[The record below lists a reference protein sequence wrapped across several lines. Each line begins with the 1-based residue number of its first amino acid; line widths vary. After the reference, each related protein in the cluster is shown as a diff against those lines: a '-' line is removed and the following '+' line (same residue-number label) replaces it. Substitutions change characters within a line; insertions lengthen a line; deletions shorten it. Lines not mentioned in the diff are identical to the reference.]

1 MERVGETRVGDYTVR
16 YSGGESAESGVA
28 IVVHK
33 TVVSIVV
40 KKTMCNDR
48 IIAVKLKAEP
58 VSILILQVPTVE
70 SEDVEVEEVYSVIE
84 EMLEED

>member
-1 MERVGETRVGDYTVR
+1 MERVGETRVGGYTVR

-28 IVVHK
+28 TVVHK
-33 TVVSIVV
+33 TVVSTVV

-48 IIAVKLKAEP
+48 IIAVKLKAGP

-70 SEDVEVEEVYSVIE
+70 S
-84 EMLEED
+84 